1 MSNNNIIIRDK
12 GGPHINEIID
22 IEELTELFQSYS
34 DITGMVTAL
43 LDLEGEILIATNW
56 QDSCTQFHRESDV
69 TRKRCHESDTSLAG
83 SLSKGDKY
91 NVYRCRNGLVDVA
104 TPVIVNGR
112 HMANFF
118 TGQFFIEKPDVEYFL
133 RQAEEAGFEEEAYLE
148 AIAKVPVYDEATI
161 KSHMAFLVRIA
172 EMIGASGAAN
182 LRVLEANKELEN
194 HRNQLQSLVDERT
207 AKLNESLRLAE
218 AANLAKSK
226 FLSNMSHELRTPLN
240 AVLGYS
246 EILRAKEKDADK
258 KQYLESIHLAGK
270 GLLNLINSVLDLSKI
285 EAGKMPVQKQPMS
298 MQSLL
303 HEIGIIFKRQ
313 AAEKDLDLTLD
324 VSSEVPGVISFDET
338 KLRQILMNLVGNA
351 LKFTD
356 NGYIKVHCQAFS
368 NDKNDALTTI
378 ILSVSDTGKG
388 ISSADQPLVLKAFE
402 QATGQKLGDYGGT
415 GLGLALTKQLVDLL
429 GGDLTLESTLGRG
442 STFQCRFDGVEVLSE
457 LGHKGDLKRERRPG
471 SIQFSPATIL
481 VVDDHQMNRDL
492 LVTYLDEWRFK
503 VLLADNGERAI
514 ALAQQHGPDLIFMDM
529 KMPVMD
535 GYEATQRLK
544 SNADTKNI
552 PVVAATASALMVEK
566 KKILEVTDGY
576 LSKPITYTELVD
588 CLVQFIPQESKK
600 PNFINPTKILIVDD
614 DDVNRFILSS
624 VLEDWENTDIDIACT
639 GREAVDACCQA
650 ERPEIVFMDCE
661 MPGMDGIEAA
671 RKIRDWELK
680 NCISSASIYLVTA
693 HTIDEMKERGCDT
706 LFNGYLNKPFEVED
720 VAALLG
726 VDLISAT

>member
-12 GGPHINEIID
+12 GGPHISEIID

-69 TRKRCHESDTSLAG
+69 TRKRCHESDTALAG

-118 TGQFFIEKPDVEYFL
+118 TGQFFIEKPDVDYFIK
-133 RQAEEAGFEEEAYLE
+133 QAEEAGFDEDSYLK
-148 AIAKVPVYDEATI
+148 AIADVPVYDEATI

-182 LRVLEANKELEN
+182 LRVLEANKELEK

-298 MQSLL
+298 VQSLL

-313 AAEKDLDLTLD
+313 AAEKDLDLTLE
-324 VSSEVPGVISFDET
+324 VSSEVPDVISFDET

-356 NGYIKVHCQAFS
+356 NGYIKVHCQAF
-368 NDKNDALTTI
+368 DHATNDALTSI
-378 ILSVSDTGKG
+378 VLSVSDSGKG

-402 QATGQKLGDYGGT
+402 QATGQRLGDYGGT

-429 GGDLTLESTLGRG
+429 GGDLSLESTLGRG
-442 STFQCRFDGVEVLSE
+442 STFQCRFDAVEVLSE
-457 LGHKGDLKRERRPG
+457 LGDNGDLKRERRPG
-471 SIQFSPATIL
+471 SIRFSPATIL

-492 LVTYLDEWRFK
+492 MVTYLDEWRFT

-514 ALAQQHGPDLIFMDM
+514 ALAQQHVPDLIFMDM

-544 SNADTKNI
+544 SNADTKHI

-566 KKILEVTDGY
+566 KKILEITDGY
-576 LSKPITYTELVD
+576 LSKPITYTALVD
-588 CLVQFIPQESKK
+588 CLVQFMQQETKK
-600 PNFINPTKILIVDD
+600 PNFIKPTKILIVDD
-614 DDVNRFILSS
+614 DDINRFILSS
-624 VLEDWENTDIDIACT
+624 VLEEWENTDIDIACT
-639 GREAVDACCQA
+639 GGEAVDASCQA
-650 ERPEIVFMDCE
+650 DRPEIVFMDCE

-680 NCISSASIYLVTA
+680 NGMSSAAIYLVTA
-693 HTIDEMKERGCDT
+693 HTIDEMK
-706 LFNGYLNKPFEVED
+706 V
-720 VAALLG
+720 
-726 VDLISAT
+726 SAV